1 MGRPKT
7 RTTENFIED
16 CRKVHGDR
24 FDYSLTKYESAETP
38 VTIICKE
45 HGAFLQK
52 PYWHVMGQAGCKEC
66 RVDNTKLTNKTFLEK
81 ANKVHFG
88 FYKYPDLHFSN
99 SQDTI
104 KIVCPVHGEFEQ
116 QVKVHVRG
124 SGCPQCG
131 IAKRAKG
138 KTLTTE
144 EFLKRA
150 KEIHGDRYDYSESVY
165 TRKKDKLKIICP
177 RHGAFYQTA
186 DGHLVGKGCVECTH
200 INWGTETYFKK
211 NPQMVNHPS
220 VLYIA
225 LIEDKDE
232 KFIKV
237 GHTKKSFERRF
248 NGKNMM
254 GYAIEPVFQHFSG
267 LLDCVTMENKIHK
280 LFKDHSHKPKRR
292 FCGRTECYSY
302 DQLGTIMEF
311 IKEEAA

>member
-1 MGRPKT
+1 MKKT
-7 RTTENFIED
+7 KKQRTHNEFVED
-16 CRKVHGDR
+16 ARAIHGDKY
-24 FDYSLTKYESAETP
+24 DYSLAKFVKVLEP

-45 HGAFLQK
+45 HGPFQQK
-52 PYWHVMGQAGCKEC
+52 PADHLRGRGCRECGHNRTTKEAF
-66 RVDNTKLTNKTFLEK
+66 VEK
-81 ANKVHFG
+81 ANKVHNG
-88 FYKYPDLHFSN
+88 FYEYPDLEMKNTCSKV
-99 SQDTI
+99 
-104 KIVCPVHGEFEQ
+104 KIVCPIHGEFIQ
-116 QVKVHVRG
+116 IVSSHLCGQ
-124 SGCPQCG
+124 GCPQCG
-131 IAKRAKG
+131 FAKRAKNRS
-138 KTLTTE
+138 LTTE

-186 DGHLVGKGCVECTH
+186 DGHLVGKGCIECTH

-225 LIEDKDE
+225 LIEDKGE